1 MIGIET
7 TVVTALT
14 NGFIGHMAK
23 SGWEGI
29 TKSDFAKLLNTDISE
44 IIRDGK
50 YLFFK
55 QYITNYWKRHGLVK
69 VLDMAKPMNLESI
82 YVNVK
87 CLDSFARDA
96 YADPRS
102 LEESWAKNNRRFPY
116 KENEKKDGLFFANKE
131 QYLMVFGGPGIGK
144 STFLR
149 KVGLESLKGNQ
160 SNYKHNLT
168 PVLLELKNFKEEE
181 IDIQKLIEEEFENCK
196 FPNVHQN
203 ITKKLVKGELLILL
217 DGLDEVPSTNV
228 NNVINKIE
236 NFVDKHDKNRFI
248 LSCRTAA
255 RTTFKKFTD
264 IEIVEFD
271 DGQIQS
277 FIDHWFSSELDQKNQ
292 TAKSCWEL
300 LQKKDYKSAK
310 ELSHTP
316 LLLTFLCLVYDGDQ
330 SFPTNRSR
338 LYQDAL
344 RILLVKWSGQKRLEN
359 RGLVYENLSI
369 EQEEILLSEI
379 AYFNFVSRSLL
390 VEKKEIVKQL
400 KDFLGKNFNAPNL
413 DGERVLKTIE
423 IEQGI
428 FVERARN
435 YYAFSHLTLQ
445 EYLTAQYIYD
455 NDLIE
460 DVVKK
465 YITDK
470 RWQEVFLLISGLT
483 HSRAKADKLL
493 LAMEKEA
500 NNYLKT
506 SLGKSK
512 LVSIL
517 QWADE
522 MTKDSPD
529 SPIKP
534 VGRRAIANAN
544 AYAHANANVNTNANV
559 IAIAYV
565 YAIAIAKIN
574 AIAYPYAYTNAIA
587 YSYAIAIAYA
597 YAIDRFIELA
607 NLFSQDK
614 IFSRVNVSQLIADL
628 QALKKVIPNEQAKKR
643 ERQEFVKQLFK
654 IWQEAFVLT
663 PKLLNLSIEELEEI
677 DNHYFYINRLIL
689 DCQKVAVNISPAVWQ
704 ELEDRML
711 RVP

>member
-1 MIGIET
+1 MTGIET
-7 TVVTALT
+7 TVVTAIT
-14 NGFIGHMAK
+14 NAFISQIMK
-23 SGWEGI
+23 SGWEGVRPNE
-29 TKSDFAKLLNTDISE
+29 LLKKDVGE
-44 IIRDGK
+44 IISDKK

-82 YVNVK
+82 YINVK

-102 LEESWAKNNRRFPY
+102 LEESWAKNNRRFLY

-203 ITKKLVKGELLILL
+203 ITRKLAKGELLILL
-217 DGLDEVPSTNV
+217 DGLDEVPSVNV
-228 NNVINKIE
+228 NNVIDEIE
-236 NFVDKHDKNRFI
+236 NFVDKYDKNRFI

-292 TAKSCWEL
+292 TAKNCWEL

-316 LLLTFLCLVYDGDQ
+316 LLLTFLCLVYDEDQ

-338 LYQDAL
+338 LYHDSL
-344 RILLVKWSGQKRLEN
+344 RILLVKWSGKKRLEN

-400 KDFLGKNFNAPNL
+400 KDFLMKNFNAPNL

-465 YITDK
+465 YITDE
-470 RWQEVFLLISGLT
+470 RWKEVFLLISGLM
-483 HSRAKADKLL
+483 RGKADKLL

-500 NNYLKT
+500 HHYLKT

-512 LVSIL
+512 LIPIL

-522 MTKDSPD
+522 MTKDSVD
-529 SPIKP
+529 SPITP

-544 AYAHANANVNTNANV
+544 AYAHANANVNTNTNV
-559 IAIAYV
+559 IAIAYA
-565 YAIAIAKIN
+565 YAIAIANVN
-574 AIAYPYAYTNAIA
+574 AIAYPYAYTNSIA

-614 IFSRVNVSQLIADL
+614 IFSRVNISQLIADL
-628 QALKKVIPNEQAKKR
+628 QALKKVIPNDQARKK
-643 ERQEFVKQLFK
+643 ERQEFVKKLFK
-654 IWQEAFVLT
+654 IWQEAFILT

-689 DCQKVAVNISPAVWQ
+689 DCQKVAVNVSPTVWQ
-704 ELEDRML
+704 EIENRML